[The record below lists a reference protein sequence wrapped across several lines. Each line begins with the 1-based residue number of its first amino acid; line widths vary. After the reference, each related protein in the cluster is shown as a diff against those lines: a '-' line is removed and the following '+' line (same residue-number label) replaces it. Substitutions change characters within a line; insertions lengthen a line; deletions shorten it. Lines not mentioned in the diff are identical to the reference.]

1 MASPLDSDKRF
12 KSSDSKERLPFE
24 PRRSQKKS
32 KASASANPSAKT
44 SRSGVDDG
52 ASLRA
57 SNEAKASGKRVD
69 VKAAKVQAAKEKL
82 RTVKTAR
89 QVQDSRRSKGSG
101 IPEAVSQR
109 MVKRMVLLAG
119 TPMLLGVATF
129 FTSYYI
135 VSHDLFRLPTVAV
148 LLVSLGFF
156 GLSVL
161 GLSYGALSASW
172 EETDVPGSLLGWKE
186 FRLNFGRMRGSWQD
200 AKQSRNS

>member
-1 MASPLDSDKRF
+1 MASPLDSDKRS
-12 KSSDSKERLPFE
+12 KASASKERLPFE
-24 PRRSQKKS
+24 PRRSQKKARAAARS
-32 KASASANPSAKT
+32 NASTKADRKAS
-44 SRSGVDDG
+44 DDG
-52 ASLRA
+52 PSPKDSNRAASEKRA
-57 SNEAKASGKRVD
+57 DA
-69 VKAAKVQAAKEKL
+69 KAAKVQAAKDKL

-89 QVQDSRRSKGSG
+89 QVQDSRRSRDGG
-101 IPEAVSQR
+101 IPEEVSQR

-129 FTSYYI
+129 FASYYI

-172 EETDVPGSLLGWKE
+172 EEAGEPGSLLGWKE
-186 FRLNFGRMRGSWQD
+186 FRLNFGRMRSSWQD
-200 AKQSRNS
+200 AKQSKNS